1 MDCLIYRPIL
11 NGEELTISY
20 MSPLRRRGF
29 DTRESRRSILFQEFG
44 FACYCEAC
52 EDQKNHLQDSSAGK
66 KEDIKGGAIGKE
78 KTNKSISYP
87 WKQSVHLKSPNV
99 KTFFHSPRHV
109 INLISGAH
117 KSQMLNER
125 EEQSVIVPKG
135 VVITRIE
142 S

>member
-1 MDCLIYRPIL
+1 
-11 NGEELTISY
+11 

-29 DTRESRRSILFQEFG
+29 DTRESRRRILYEEFG
-44 FACYCEAC
+44 FVCHCEVC
-52 EDQKNHLQDSSAGK
+52 DDNKNQDSTAGK

-109 INLISGAH
+109 TNLISGAH
-117 KSQMLNER
+117 KSQMLKER
-125 EEQSVIVPKG
+125 DEQSVIVPKG
-135 VVITRIE
+135 VVVTRIE
-142 S
+142 L